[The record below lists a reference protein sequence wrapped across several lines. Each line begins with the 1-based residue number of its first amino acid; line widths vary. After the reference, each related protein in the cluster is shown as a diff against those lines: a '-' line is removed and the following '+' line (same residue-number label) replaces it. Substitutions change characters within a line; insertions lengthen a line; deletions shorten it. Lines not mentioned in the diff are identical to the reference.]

1 MAQLHKKKLTF
12 DTRKYDGFENYSL
25 FLKHV
30 KETLRSKKESK
41 DESSFCNFQ
50 ELLDHLENSDQIDV
64 FIFKVASVLIF
75 VKVDISNAIFRW
87 LLLERLGWIWRVK
100 QEGLSRLRTPS
111 SACSTKPVP
120 ATLLMQ
126 ISRVKRSV
134 AKEVQVIWI
143 PWLPAMQ

>member
-64 FIFKVASVLIF
+64 FIFKVLQF
-75 VKVDISNAIFRW
+75 
-87 LLLERLGWIWRVK
+87 
-100 QEGLSRLRTPS
+100 
-111 SACSTKPVP
+111 
-120 ATLLMQ
+120 
-126 ISRVKRSV
+126 
-134 AKEVQVIWI
+134 
-143 PWLPAMQ
+143 